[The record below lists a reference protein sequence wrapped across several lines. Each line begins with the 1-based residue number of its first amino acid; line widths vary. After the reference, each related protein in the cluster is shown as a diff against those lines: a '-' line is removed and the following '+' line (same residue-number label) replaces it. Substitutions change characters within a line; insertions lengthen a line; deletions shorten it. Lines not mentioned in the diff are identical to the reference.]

1 MNSQILWVS
10 LALLAGVLMGLYLA
24 VILRSGKTKRTF
36 QQLNHKYFK
45 GLNYLLNDESDKAI
59 DVFIQLAETSQET
72 FEPQLALGNLYRRK
86 GEVDRA
92 IKLHQAL
99 IAQAELPERYRT
111 RALLAIGKDYM
122 SAGLLDR
129 AEVLFSELVEIEA
142 HTPEAL
148 QSLVEIYQQEQDW
161 LQAIKSASRYQSAT
175 NRNMQVQI
183 GHYYCELAELS
194 LKQEDFEQAE
204 KYLAS
209 ALRVDEKSV
218 RAHMICARV
227 KQNDKQW
234 QQAIVEY
241 QAAKNADQ
249 AFIPM
254 FIDDLSSCYAALKKG
269 PALEKELLSWIESY
283 QGVSPVLALS
293 KYYASAKGEAYAT
306 DFLTEQLNNRASF
319 KGLNALI
326 DMNEDDLNQLG
337 NDFAYFNVLKSLID
351 KLLKNKP
358 KLRCRKCGFGAQSL
372 HWQCPSC
379 KKWGV
384 VKPIYGLESE

>member
-1 MNSQILWVS
+1 MNSQFLWTSV
-10 LALLAGVLMGLYLA
+10 ALLAGVLMGLYLA
-24 VILRSGKTKRTF
+24 IIMRSGKTKRTF
-36 QQLNHKYFK
+36 QQLNHRYFK

-161 LQAIKSASRYQSAT
+161 LQAIKSASRFQSAT
-175 NRNMQVQI
+175 NRNMQVPI
-183 GHYYCELAELS
+183 GHYYCELAEQS
-194 LKQEDFEQAE
+194 LQQDDVEQGE
-204 KYLAS
+204 KYLSS
-209 ALRVDEKSV
+209 ALRVDDKAV
-218 RAHMICARV
+218 RAHLIYARV
-227 KQNDKQW
+227 KQKNKQW
-234 QQAIVEY
+234 AGAIDEF
-241 QAAKNADQ
+241 QAAKDADS
-249 AFIPM
+249 AFIPL
-254 FIDDLSSCYAALKKG
+254 FINDMADCYLALKKG
-269 PALEKELLSWIESY
+269 DELEQELLNWVGNY
-283 QGVSPVLALS
+283 QGVSPVLTLAN
-293 KYYASAKGEAYAT
+293 YYSAEKGEAFAT
-306 DFLTEQLNNRASF
+306 EFLTKQLNNRASF

-326 DMNEDDLNQLG
+326 ELNEAELSQLG
-337 NDFAYFNVLKSLID
+337 NDFAYFNVLKDLID

-358 KLRCRKCGFGAQSL
+358 KLRCRKCGFGAKSL

-379 KKWGV
+379 KNWGM

>member
-1 MNSQILWVS
+1 MTSQYVWTS

-24 VILRSGKTKRTF
+24 VIMRAGKTKRTF
-36 QQLNHKYFK
+36 QQLNHRYFK

-148 QSLVEIYQQEQDW
+148 HSLVEIYQQEQDW
-161 LQAIKSASRYQSAT
+161 LQAIKSASRYQSST
-175 NRNMQVQI
+175 QRNMQTPI
-183 GHYYCELAELS
+183 GHYYCELADLAI
-194 LKQEDFEQAE
+194 QQDDHEQAE

-209 ALRVDEKSV
+209 ALRVDDKSV
-218 RAHMICARV
+218 RAHLICAQLNQAG
-227 KQNDKQW
+227 KNW
-234 QQAIVEY
+234 QVAIEEY
-241 QAAKNADQ
+241 QAAKKADPT
-249 AFIPM
+249 FIPL
-254 FIDDLSSCYAALKKG
+254 FIDELAACYFALKQG
-269 PALEKELLSWIESY
+269 EQLEQELLLWIETY
-283 QGVSPVLALS
+283 HGVSPVLTLAN
-293 KYYASAKGEAYAT
+293 YYAQEKGEQFAT
-306 DFLTEQLNNRASF
+306 EFLTKQLNNRASF
-319 KGLNALI
+319 KGFNALI
-326 DMNEDDLNQLG
+326 ELNESGLNQLG
-337 NDFAYFNVLKSLID
+337 DDFAYFDMLKGLIA
-351 KLLKNKP
+351 KLLKNQP
-358 KLRCRKCGFGAQSL
+358 KLRCRKCGFGAKSL

-379 KKWGV
+379 KNWGV

>member
-1 MNSQILWVS
+1 MTSQFLWVS
-10 LALLAGVLMGLYLA
+10 LALLAGILMGLYLA
-24 VILRSGKTKRTF
+24 VILRAGKTQRTF
-36 QQLNHKYFK
+36 QQLNHRYFK

-148 QSLVEIYQQEQDW
+148 HSLVEIYQQEQDW
-161 LQAIKSASRYQSAT
+161 LQAIKSASRFQSAT
-175 NRNMQVQI
+175 NRNMQTQI

-194 LKQEDFEQAE
+194 LQQEDVEQAE

-209 ALRVDEKSV
+209 ALRVDGKSV
-218 RAHMICARV
+218 RAPLIQAKIH
-227 KQNDKQW
+227 QNKNNW
-234 QQAIVEY
+234 
-241 QAAKNADQ
+241 QAAIEQYLAAKDADPT
-249 AFIPM
+249 FIPL
-254 FIDDLSSCYAALKKG
+254 FIDDMAHCYMEQQQVDL
-269 PALEKELLSWIESY
+269 LEQELLAWIQSY
-283 QGVSPVLALS
+283 KGVSPVLTLANLYAQ
-293 KYYASAKGEAYAT
+293 KYGESRAT
-306 DFLTEQLNNRASF
+306 EFLTEQLHNRASF

-326 DMNEDDLNQLG
+326 ELNEAELSQLG
-337 NDFAYFNVLKSLID
+337 NDFAYFNVLKDLIN

-358 KLRCRKCGFGAQSL
+358 KLRCRKCGFGAKSL

-379 KKWGV
+379 KNWGV

>member
-161 LQAIKSASRYQSAT
+161 LQAIKSASRFQSAT
-175 NRNMQVQI
+175 NRNMQVPI
-183 GHYYCELAELS
+183 GHFYCELAELS
-194 LKQEDFEQAE
+194 LQQDDLEQAE

-209 ALRVDEKSV
+209 ALRVDDKSV
-218 RAHMICARV
+218 RAHMICAGMRQ
-227 KQNDKQW
+227 KNKEW
-234 QQAIVEY
+234 QKAIDDY
-241 QAAKNADQ
+241 HAAKNADQ

-254 FIDDLSSCYAALKKG
+254 FIEDMASCYSALKKG
-269 PALEKELLSWIESY
+269 DVLEQELLQWIKNY
-283 QGVSPVLALS
+283 QGVSPVLVLS
-293 KYYASAKGEAYAT
+293 KYYAAERGESYAT
-306 DFLTEQLNNRASF
+306 EFLTEQLNSRASF

-326 DMNEDDLNQLG
+326 DMNKTELSQLG
-337 NDFAYFNVLKSLID
+337 DDFAYFNVLKSLID

-379 KKWGV
+379 KNWGV

>member
-1 MNSQILWVS
+1 MSSQFLWLT

-24 VILRSGKTKRTF
+24 YILRSGNTQRKF
-36 QQLNHKYFK
+36 QQLNHRYFK

-161 LQAIKSASRYQSAT
+161 LQAIKSASRFQSAT
-175 NRNMQVQI
+175 QRNMQTPI
-183 GHYYCELAELS
+183 GHYYCELADLS
-194 LKQEDFEQAE
+194 LRQDDSEQAE

-209 ALRVDEKSV
+209 ALRVDDKSV
-218 RAHMICARV
+218 RAHLTCAQINQQ
-227 KQNDKQW
+227 KKQW
-234 QQAIVEY
+234 QAAISEY
-241 QAAKNADQ
+241 QAAGQVDAS
-249 AFIPM
+249 FIPVY
-254 FIDDLSSCYAALKKG
+254 IQDLVDCFLALKQG
-269 PALEKELLSWIESY
+269 DQLEQELLSLMARY
-283 QGVSPVLALS
+283 QGISPVLALAE
-293 KYYASAKGEAYAT
+293 YYASKYGDAHASE
-306 DFLTEQLNNRASF
+306 FLTEQMKQRASF

-326 DMNEDDLNQLG
+326 QLNDAELSQLG
-337 NDFAYFNVLKSLID
+337 NEFAYFDVLKDLIA
-351 KLLKNKP
+351 KLLKGKP

-379 KKWGV
+379 KHWGV

>member
-1 MNSQILWVS
+1 MNSHFLWTSV
-10 LALLAGVLMGLYLA
+10 ALLAGILMGLYLA
-24 VILRSGKTKRTF
+24 IILKAGKTKRTF
-36 QQLNHKYFK
+36 QQLNHRYFK

-59 DVFIQLAETSQET
+59 DVFIQLAETSRET

-161 LQAIKSASRYQSAT
+161 LQAIKSATRFQSAT
-175 NRNMQVQI
+175 KRNMQTPI
-183 GHYYCELAELS
+183 GHYYCELADLA
-194 LKQEDFEQAE
+194 LQQNDIEQAE

-209 ALRVDEKSV
+209 ALRVDSKSV
-218 RAHMICARV
+218 RAHLICA
-227 KQNDKQW
+227 KINKDNHQW
-234 QQAIVEY
+234 QQAIVDF
-241 QAAKNADQ
+241 QAAKKADPT
-249 AFIPM
+249 FIPL
-254 FIDDLSSCYAALKKG
+254 FINDLANCYLALDQG
-269 PALEKELLSWIESY
+269 AELEQEMLQWIETY
-283 QGVSPVLALS
+283 QGVSPVLTLANYYS
-293 KYYASAKGEAYAT
+293 KHKDEAYAT
-306 DFLTEQLNNRASF
+306 EFLTEQLKSRASF

-326 DMNEDDLNQLG
+326 QMNEVELNQLG
-337 NDFAYFNVLKSLID
+337 NDFAYFSVLKDLID

-358 KLRCRKCGFGAQSL
+358 KLRCRKCGFGAKDL

-379 KKWGV
+379 KNWGV